1 MIIVISK
8 LNRDLVVN
16 IFPFVI
22 LPFYHLSN
30 GDGRHEVSGVGSGGD
45 IVLLLLSL
53 VLSYYQSCGARAGEV
68 GDDGRAHGHD
78 EILDECFHVWVHT
91 FLLPPFN
98 FPSSYKKRTRRT
110 RIGTWSLG
118 YNLMHLRFSL
128 SCLRLSLS
136 YLRLS
141 LSYPRH
147 FSSLSETFSRCSFS
161 FFQLEKYFSPTR
173 KVIFQRFLNH
183 DAKIQKQPP
192 AVMRWRLMP

>member
-30 GDGRHEVSGVGSGGD
+30 GDGRHEVSGIGSGGD

-53 VLSYYQSCGARAGEV
+53 VLSYYQSCGARTGEV
-68 GDDGRAHGHD
+68 GDDGRAYGHD

-98 FPSSYKKRTRRT
+98 FPSSYKKRKRRT

-118 YNLMHLRFSL
+118 YNLMHLRLSL
-128 SCLRLSLS
+128 SCLRHSLS
-136 YLRLS
+136 CLILTPDA
-141 LSYPRH
+141 LFH
-147 FSSLSETFSRCSFS
+147 FPNWRNIFL
-161 FFQLEKYFSPTR
+161 QLGK
-173 KVIFQRFLNH
+173 
-183 DAKIQKQPP
+183 
-192 AVMRWRLMP
+192 

>member
-30 GDGRHEVSGVGSGGD
+30 GDGRHEVSGIGSGGD

-98 FPSSYKKRTRRT
+98 FPSSYKKRKRRT

-118 YNLMHLRFSL
+118 YNLMHLRLSLSCLRLTLSCLRHSLSYPRFSL
-128 SCLRLSLS
+128 SCLRH
-136 YLRLS
+136 S
-141 LSYPRH
+141 LSYP
-147 FSSLSETFSRCSFS
+147 SPSLS
-161 FFQLEKYFSPTR
+161 
-173 KVIFQRFLNH
+173 FQRLTPDALFHFPNWRNIFLQLG
-183 DAKIQKQPP
+183 K
-192 AVMRWRLMP
+192 

>member
-30 GDGRHEVSGVGSGGD
+30 GDGRHEVSGIGSGGD

-68 GDDGRAHGHD
+68 GDDGRAYGHD

-98 FPSSYKKRTRRT
+98 FPSSYKKRKRRT

-118 YNLMHLRFSL
+118 YNLMHF
-128 SCLRLSLS
+128 
-136 YLRLS
+136 
-141 LSYPRH
+141 
-147 FSSLSETFSRCSFS
+147 LSETFSFLSDTYSRCSFS

>member
-22 LPFYHLSN
+22 LPFYHLSY
-30 GDGRHEVSGVGSGGD
+30 GDGRHEVSGIGSGGD

-98 FPSSYKKRTRRT
+98 FPSSYKK
-110 RIGTWSLG
+110 GQEGLVSG
-118 YNLMHLRFSL
+118 HG
-128 SCLRLSLS
+128 
-136 YLRLS
+136 
-141 LSYPRH
+141 
-147 FSSLSETFSRCSFS
+147 
-161 FFQLEKYFSPTR
+161 
-173 KVIFQRFLNH
+173 V
-183 DAKIQKQPP
+183 
-192 AVMRWRLMP
+192 

>member
-98 FPSSYKKRTRRT
+98 FPSSYKKRKRWT

-118 YNLMHLRFSL
+118 YNLMHLILSL
-128 SCLRLSLS
+128 SCLIH
-136 YLRLS
+136 S
-141 LSYPRH
+141 LSYPR
-147 FSSLSETFSRCSFS
+147 FSLS
-161 FFQLEKYFSPTR
+161 
-173 KVIFQRFLNH
+173 FQRLSPDALFHFPNWRNIFLQLG
-183 DAKIQKQPP
+183 K
-192 AVMRWRLMP
+192 

>member
-30 GDGRHEVSGVGSGGD
+30 GDGRHEVSGIGSGGD

-53 VLSYYQSCGARAGEV
+53 VLSYYQSCGARTGEV
-68 GDDGRAHGHD
+68 GDDGRAYGHD

-98 FPSSYKKRTRRT
+98 FPSSYKKKKRRT

-128 SCLRLSLS
+128 SCLRHSLS
-136 YLRLS
+136 CLRHS
-141 LSYPRH
+141 LSCLRH
-147 FSSLSETFSRCSFS
+147 SLSCLILTPDALFHFPNWRNIFL
-161 FFQLEKYFSPTR
+161 QLGK
-173 KVIFQRFLNH
+173 
-183 DAKIQKQPP
+183 
-192 AVMRWRLMP
+192 

>member
-1 MIIVISK
+1 M
-8 LNRDLVVN
+8 R
-16 IFPFVI
+16 
-22 LPFYHLSN
+22 
-30 GDGRHEVSGVGSGGD
+30 RVGPCRD
-45 IVLLLLSL
+45 IVLLLLPL
-53 VLSYYQSCGARAGEV
+53 VLPDHESRGTRAGEE

-98 FPSSYKKRTRRT
+98 FPSSYKKRKRRT

-118 YNLMHLRFSL
+118 YNLMHLILSL
-128 SCLRLSLS
+128 SCLRLSHPC
-136 YLRLS
+136 LRHSHPCLILS
-141 LSYPRH
+141 LSCLILTPDA
-147 FSSLSETFSRCSFS
+147 LFS

>member
-30 GDGRHEVSGVGSGGD
+30 GDGRHEVSGIGSGGD

-68 GDDGRAHGHD
+68 GDDGRAYGHD

-98 FPSSYKKRTRRT
+98 FPSSYKKRKRRT
-110 RIGTWSLG
+110 RIGAWSLG
-118 YNLMHLRFSL
+118 YNLMHLRHSL
-128 SCLRLSLS
+128 SCLRLT
-136 YLRLS
+136 
-141 LSYPRH
+141 LSYPSPSLSFQRLSPDALFH
-147 FSSLSETFSRCSFS
+147 FSNWRNIFL
-161 FFQLEKYFSPTR
+161 QLGK
-173 KVIFQRFLNH
+173 
-183 DAKIQKQPP
+183 
-192 AVMRWRLMP
+192 

>member
-22 LPFYHLSN
+22 LPLKNSFYHLSN
-30 GDGRHEVSGVGSGGD
+30 GDGRHEVSGIGSGGD

-98 FPSSYKKRTRRT
+98 FPSSYKKRKRRT

-118 YNLMHLRFSL
+118 YNLMHLIHSLSCLRHSLSYPRLSL
-128 SCLRLSLS
+128 SCLRLTPDALF
-136 YLRLS
+136 
-141 LSYPRH
+141 H
-147 FSSLSETFSRCSFS
+147 FPNWRNIFL
-161 FFQLEKYFSPTR
+161 QLGK
-173 KVIFQRFLNH
+173 
-183 DAKIQKQPP
+183 
-192 AVMRWRLMP
+192 

>member
-22 LPFYHLSN
+22 LPLKNSFYHLSN
-30 GDGRHEVSGVGSGGD
+30 GDGRHEVSGIGSGGD

-98 FPSSYKKRTRRT
+98 FPSSYKKRKRRT

-128 SCLRLSLS
+128 SYPRLTLSCLRLTPDALF
-136 YLRLS
+136 
-141 LSYPRH
+141 H
-147 FSSLSETFSRCSFS
+147 FPNWRNIFL
-161 FFQLEKYFSPTR
+161 QLGK
-173 KVIFQRFLNH
+173 
-183 DAKIQKQPP
+183 
-192 AVMRWRLMP
+192 

>member
-30 GDGRHEVSGVGSGGD
+30 GDGRHEVSGIGSGGD

-68 GDDGRAHGHD
+68 GDDGRAYGHD

-98 FPSSYKKRTRRT
+98 FPSSYKKRKRRT
-110 RIGTWSLG
+110 RIGAWSLG
-118 YNLMHLRFSL
+118 YNLMHLRHSL
-128 SCLRLSLS
+128 SCLRLTLS
-136 YLRLS
+136 CLRLT
-141 LSYPRH
+141 LSCLRLTPDALFH
-147 FSSLSETFSRCSFS
+147 FPNWRNIFL
-161 FFQLEKYFSPTR
+161 QLGK
-173 KVIFQRFLNH
+173 
-183 DAKIQKQPP
+183 
-192 AVMRWRLMP
+192 